1 MFESLCRTSLRKL
14 RGNLQSLREVV
25 SNFQE
30 SSDRNKNSPFF
41 ICFKRP
47 FWLKMSQDLR
57 LKSSSEFLFWQKIRK
72 FEIGQNV
79 PNLHNFYR
87 AYLRRITFVTI
98 KKFQRVFILA
108 KNTKVEIGQNVPNLH
123 NFYRANS
130 RSKLG
135 TPMLKLPNC
144 KHNNNLDKSHSSTPG
159 LLDCMYFHLFLFAS
173 KDPFG

>member
-87 AYLRRITFVTI
+87 A
-98 KKFQRVFILA
+98 
-108 KNTKVEIGQNVPNLH
+108 
-123 NFYRANS
+123 NS